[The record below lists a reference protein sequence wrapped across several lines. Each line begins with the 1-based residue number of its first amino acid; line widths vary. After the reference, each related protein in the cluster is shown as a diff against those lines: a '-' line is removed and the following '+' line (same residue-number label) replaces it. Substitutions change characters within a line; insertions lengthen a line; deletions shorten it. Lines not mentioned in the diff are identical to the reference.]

1 MPKNT
6 EIQYEA
12 ERDFATRF
20 VAEQYITNGYGS
32 HFHRNLEIYGV
43 VDGEV
48 LVSIA
53 GDKRVL
59 TNGQIAVVNCMEV
72 HEYSVSKEAEIF
84 YFHIGT
90 AYLST
95 FISLNKHSLLPH
107 WLLDTEYNK
116 KLYEEISKLFNIQD
130 TLSELKKFGIATI
143 LFADIV
149 DRYGVISGGYNNKS
163 HEFIEK
169 DIQYIYEHY
178 TEDITLKK
186 LADVFCIESKFL
198 SYNLSGYIGTD
209 LRAFI
214 NDIRYGKALQMMNS
228 PEMRGKTKKEIMA
241 LCGFKNERTFYYVNK
256 RNSKFYNSDDKL

>member
-6 EIQYEA
+6 EIQYEV

-84 YFHIGT
+84 YFHIRET
-90 AYLST
+90 SRDIIRKFKRFKKNAFY
-95 FISLNKHSLLPH
+95 
-107 WLLDTEYNK
+107 LDTKIFPARK
-116 KLYEEISKLFNIQD
+116 KNLIKKYCPPQKN
-130 TLSELKKFGIATI
+130 SE
-143 LFADIV
+143 
-149 DRYGVISGGYNNKS
+149 N
-163 HEFIEK
+163 
-169 DIQYIYEHY
+169 
-178 TEDITLKK
+178 
-186 LADVFCIESKFL
+186 
-198 SYNLSGYIGTD
+198 
-209 LRAFI
+209 
-214 NDIRYGKALQMMNS
+214 M
-228 PEMRGKTKKEIMA
+228 
-241 LCGFKNERTFYYVNK
+241 
-256 RNSKFYNSDDKL
+256 